1 MLYDLTPEQVGKIM
15 EDPTF
20 VLIFTLVG
28 IWSLVWK
35 GIALWKA
42 GQSKSKVWFVILLVC
57 NTLGILDIIY
67 IYFLSNRGRKEEQ
80 QRVQ

>member
-1 MLYDLTPEQVGKIM
+1 MYKGYPLFVLTPGMRLLLAIA
-15 EDPTF
+15 
-20 VLIFTLVG
+20 I

-42 GQSKSKVWFVILLVC
+42 GQNGSRLWFVVLFLV

-67 IYFLSNRGRKEEQ
+67 IYAFAKRKI
-80 QRVQ
+80 